1 MTCAIIIESNSNIRQ
16 YTFVPK
22 GPNYD
27 EDFYKRAGFKVAEG
41 FKCHHTWKIGNTGNT
56 IYVYGKTSGR
66 ANQENKYEFPP
77 PIDNTLFFGSCFL
90 IMKNSEDEFV
100 DLMKADWQKIYE
112 QLYGGFEDLV
122 ASGDTLADAEA
133 ADIAE
138 EEAAEEEDEY
148 ADLEKTETG
157 YAKDGFV
164 VEDGDDADDEEEY
177 VPDEEEKPVAK
188 KEKKV
193 KYPPRKYEINY
204 IDGKNVKTYLEPRK
218 PPKKKVKSEEEKNAE
233 EKQKAEQKQK
243 KVARAQRNKKAVVE
257 RDPERNCYLECESEL
272 SEEEYL

>member
-1 MTCAIIIESNSNIRQ
+1 
-16 YTFVPK
+16 
-22 GPNYD
+22 
-27 EDFYKRAGFKVAEG
+27 
-41 FKCHHTWKIGNTGNT
+41 
-56 IYVYGKTSGR
+56 
-66 ANQENKYEFPP
+66 
-77 PIDNTLFFGSCFL
+77 L
-90 IMKNSEDEFV
+90 
-100 DLMKADWQKIYE
+100 KADWQKIYE